1 MALTTRQLSNAGA
14 PLYLPSGSILAGVRI
29 TFTLLDFNDQPTGAF
44 DGTTHERVVG
54 VVTATT
60 DAGGLFSVNL
70 WPNDRGDRTT
80 KYACVV
86 DYPGADRF
94 ISVVPSG
101 AAALSWIDFKLA
113 GATLTQI
120 QITALDAH
128 IAAAIAAH
136 AASAIA
142 ATPSGNLAGTTV
154 EAQLVELDTEKEPA
168 DATILKDAD
177 IGVAVQAYDADLT
190 TWAGVTPGTGVA
202 TALAVAVGTA
212 GAPVVQEGA
221 LGTPTSGV
229 TDNLTTT
236 TTTDAITDTDF
247 VDTNLAAEGKRKIL
261 WTAVKTYLAGTF
273 AALAGSISQAFAVSQ
288 LELGHA
294 TDTTLSRVSA
304 GVVAIEGANI
314 VTDASLN
321 GGTLPA
327 SVTTLAISGA
337 LADNDSDTSGAT
349 TAFVQSQIAN
359 NNNPTAIAQSINMTA
374 AASASSGIAIADNAN
389 IDAGT
394 GNFTPHTENALSDWT
409 PSAVVVLMQKHDGTQ
424 HTQTTKQK
432 T

>member
-70 WPNDRGDRTT
+70 WPNDRGDRIT

-113 GATLTQI
+113 GAPLTPI

-177 IGVAVQAYDADLT
+177 ISAAGQAYDPHLT
-190 TWAGVTPGTGVA
+190 T
-202 TALAVAVGTA
+202 
-212 GAPVVQEGA
+212 
-221 LGTPTSGV
+221 
-229 TDNLTTT
+229 LT
-236 TTTDAITDTDF
+236 
-247 VDTNLAAEGKRKIL
+247 
-261 WTAVKTYLAGTF
+261 
-273 AALAGSISQAFAVSQ
+273 
-288 LELGHA
+288 
-294 TDTTLSRVSA
+294 
-304 GVVAIEGANI
+304 
-314 VTDASLN
+314 
-321 GGTLPA
+321 
-327 SVTTLAISGA
+327 
-337 LADNDSDTSGAT
+337 
-349 TAFVQSQIAN
+349 
-359 NNNPTAIAQSINMTA
+359 
-374 AASASSGIAIADNAN
+374 
-389 IDAGT
+389 
-394 GNFTPHTENALSDWT
+394 
-409 PSAVVVLMQKHDGTQ
+409 
-424 HTQTTKQK
+424 
-432 T
+432 